1 MNPMD
6 DFTMKEKDSNSH
18 YVIIYKK
25 NDTFIKDVSLDI
37 YPKNYNELSTLIK
50 LAYASGNQVSEIYKV
65 HEDGS
70 RHLICTNN
78 NDIDLSQ
85 YTEDNPIEET
95 VLAYCIDNEVIKV
108 LPFRIFI
115 RDENPVVQIEV
126 PWGVSFQGN
135 GHNYLARQVVRRW
148 LREYFPVIEHNYSYF
163 VIEFVTRSNIRFKFD
178 SDIKLLEL
186 SELGLTED
194 PNSKEEV

>member
-6 DFTMKEKDSNSH
+6 DFTMKEKDSDNH
-18 YVIIYKK
+18 YVVIYKK

-37 YPKNYNELSTLIK
+37 HPKNYDELCTLIQ

-70 RHLICTNN
+70 RHLVCTNN
-78 NDIDLSQ
+78 NDIDLSG
-85 YTEDNPIEET
+85 YTEDNPINET
-95 VLAYCIDNEVIKV
+95 SLAYIIHDEVIKV
-108 LPFRIFI
+108 FPFKIFI

-135 GHNYLARQVVRRW
+135 GYNYLARQVVREW
-148 LREYFPVIEHNYSYF
+148 LREYFPVIEHNYDYF
-163 VIEFVTRSNIRFKFD
+163 VIEFVTRSDIRFKFGP
-178 SDIKLLEL
+178 DINLPEL
-186 SELGLTED
+186 SELGVTENE
-194 PNSKEEV
+194 NSKEEV

>member
-1 MNPMD
+1 MNHMD
-6 DFTMKEKDSNSH
+6 DFTMKEKDSDSH
-18 YVIIYKK
+18 YVVIYKK

-37 YPKNYNELSTLIK
+37 HPKNYNELCTLIK
-50 LAYASGNQVSEIYKV
+50 LAYASGNHAAEIYKV

-70 RHLICTNN
+70 RHLVCTNN

-95 VLAYCIDNEVIKV
+95 SLSYILHNEVIKV
-108 LPFRIFI
+108 FPLRIFI
-115 RDENPVVQIEV
+115 RDENPVVQIEI
-126 PWGVSFQGN
+126 PWGILFQGN
-135 GHNYLARQVVRRW
+135 GQNYLARQVVREW
-148 LREYFPVIEHNYSYF
+148 LREYFPVIENNYVYF
-163 VIEFVTRSNIRFKFD
+163 VIEFVTRNDIRFKFG
-178 SDIKLLEL
+178 SDIDLPEL